1 MTDQFL
7 RGSSS
12 RSRRSPIC
20 ASPDNK
26 TGSRRYEGARR
37 LIQAA
42 ALGGRLVKRLR
53 TAAAPLTGARE
64 DNRVRRRGAPEQ
76 AGLGEISR
84 YFGPQQTIWESSL
97 YPPCFRRSVGW
108 SAPIMTLTIVASP
121 PPTC

>member
-37 LIQAA
+37 LLQAA
-42 ALGGRLVKRLR
+42 ALGGRLDKRLW

-64 DNRVRRRGAPEQ
+64 DNRVRRRAGAGRMGNL
-76 AGLGEISR
+76 ALFRTAANYMGEFTLPRMLQRS
-84 YFGPQQTIWESSL
+84 EE
-97 YPPCFRRSVGW
+97 RR
-108 SAPIMTLTIVASP
+108 
-121 PPTC
+121 